1 MQKYFWLLQDVIISN
16 RSFSPGIRRL
26 ENSWQDTGIL
36 CFIPCCVSITRPL
49 HLPPSFIIKQP
60 SPRWHCEVV
69 TAIPLETVSTV
80 THCCICHSKK
90 PSCIKWWV
98 DQYRVLHFSERKK
111 RHSKRLK
118 HPHSH
123 PHTHIHKQK
132 SFRHQIFIFD
142 FLVMVRWRTGIRPK
156 FSKVDECCRG
166 FNSACVNNRY
176 LCLCLNL
183 S

>member
-1 MQKYFWLLQDVIISN
+1 MPQKLIKFNCCKNTCTWLLQDVIISD

-80 THCCICHSKK
+80 THCCI
-90 PSCIKWWV
+90 KWWV
-98 DQYRVLHFSERKK
+98 DQYKVLHFSERKK
-111 RHSKRLK
+111 DTVKDSNT
-118 HPHSH
+118 PT
-123 PHTHIHKQK
+123 PTHTHTQK

-142 FLVMVRWRTGIRPK
+142 FLVMVGWHTGIRPK
-156 FSKVDECCRG
+156 FSKADECCRG